1 MEDISKKQ
9 LKVLRMKD
17 SNESFHRKKGLLLD
31 LPFKL
36 GIFGKSQLSGKTN
49 FLGWFLLY
57 DDNRLYLNEFEG
69 ENIYLIS
76 ASAKTDDKLKTLIL
90 NKDIPSS
97 NIFTKYDE
105 DVIET
110 LYEILEEN
118 FHSACDKYKETKK
131 DEDRPV
137 HNLMIF
143 DDMSFGQNFK
153 NSGILEKI
161 FCNGRHTLTSSI
173 ITAQKY
179 TQIPTCIREQLTGAV
194 LFSSSEKQLE
204 LMTEDHNYLQNK
216 KEFKKLFRE
225 NTAKK
230 HDFLFINYSND
241 IKDRYMNSNFES
253 IKGLKF

>member
-1 MEDISKKQ
+1 MEDTLKKLQ
-9 LKVLRMKD
+9 VLRMKD

-118 FHSACDKYKETKK
+118 FHSACDKYKESKK

-143 DDMSFGQNFK
+143 DDISFS
-153 NSGILEKI
+153 NSLKGSQILEKI

-179 TQIPTCIREQLTGAV
+179 TQIPTTIREQLTAAV

-204 LMTEDHNYLQNK
+204 LITEDHNYLQNR

-225 NTAKK
+225 NTSKK
-230 HDFLFINYSND
+230 HSFLFVNYSND
-241 IKDRYMNSNFES
+241 IQDRYMNSNFEP
-253 IKGLKF
+253 IRGLKF